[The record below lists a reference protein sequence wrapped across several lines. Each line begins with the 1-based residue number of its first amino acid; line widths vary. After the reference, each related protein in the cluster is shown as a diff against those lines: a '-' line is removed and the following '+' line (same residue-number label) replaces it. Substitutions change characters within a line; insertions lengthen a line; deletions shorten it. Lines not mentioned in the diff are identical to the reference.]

1 MGNFQEDSDLQNT
14 IKISARR
21 FEESPYISRVDDS
34 KMIRGVYAGR
44 YHAIYNDEDVL
55 HKYWTLRKKAL
66 IYDVPEKPIEI
77 SGPDATNF
85 LNKVLTRE
93 ISTFKEGRGLYALA
107 CTPQGGIFMDGVL
120 FKFNEN
126 KYWYVQA
133 DGEFETWLLAHTDG
147 FDVEISDP
155 QSRVLQIQGPSSMDI
170 MKDLTEGKIDENLKY
185 YRSDFFY
192 IDNQKVYISRTGFT
206 GELGYEIFSL
216 GKETDHVSLWDKI
229 MEKGEKYGM
238 EFSSTRTITIRR
250 IEAGILGNLTDID
263 TSITP
268 FQAGLSGIVDL
279 DKKNFVGQKAL
290 LKSNKGQL
298 LFGFTCNEE
307 IPTSGSKI
315 IENNEIVGSI
325 TAGVNSPT
333 LNCGIG
339 YVRFN
344 FPGEWVGKK
353 LDIELSNGSKS
364 SGEVVELPF
373 FDKEKTL
380 LKGQRDKSLF

>member
-1 MGNFQEDSDLQNT
+1 
-14 IKISARR
+14 
-21 FEESPYISRVDDS
+21 
-34 KMIRGVYAGR
+34 
-44 YHAIYNDEDVL
+44 
-55 HKYWTLRKKAL
+55 
-66 IYDVPEKPIEI
+66 
-77 SGPDATNF
+77 
-85 LNKVLTRE
+85 
-93 ISTFKEGRGLYALA
+93 
-107 CTPQGGIFMDGVL
+107 MDGVL

-147 FDVEISDP
+147 FDVKISDP

-279 DKKNFVGQKAL
+279 DNKNFVGQKAL
-290 LKSNKGQL
+290 LKSNKGKL

-364 SGEVVELPF
+364 FGEVVELPF

-380 LKGQRDKSLF
+380 LKGQRDKSLI